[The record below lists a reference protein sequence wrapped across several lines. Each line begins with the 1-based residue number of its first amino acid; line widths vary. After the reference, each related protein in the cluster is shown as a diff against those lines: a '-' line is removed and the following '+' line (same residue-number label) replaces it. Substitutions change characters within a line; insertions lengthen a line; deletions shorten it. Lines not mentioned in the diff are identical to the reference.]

1 MPASFH
7 LRIVTPAQILF
18 SGDVLSLRA
27 PGSEGSFGVLANH
40 AAMVASLTTGELNFA
55 GDGDRRHLATSG
67 GFVEVSS
74 EGVTILAETAEFNSE
89 IDVDRARASLDRARE
104 HLANQSADRARAQ
117 AALMR
122 AVNRLKVATGGA

>member
-1 MPASFH
+1 MPESFQ
-7 LRIVTPAQILF
+7 LRIVTPAQVMY
-18 SGDVLSLRA
+18 SGDVVSLRA
-27 PGSEGSFGVLANH
+27 PGSEGSFGVLAHH
-40 AAMVASLTTGELNFA
+40 AAMVESLTTGDLNFK

-74 EGVTILAETAEFNSE
+74 EGVTILAETAEFNSD

-104 HLANQSADRARAQ
+104 RLADQSADRTRAQ